1 MKFKEKKYLY
11 KTFLVAL
18 SRGFSSKNINI
29 RYNGLYKGK
38 NLNSNS
44 ESLMIDLI
52 KKRVYEFNM
61 TNSDFINLNHRKSI
75 TELNKNNNYSFGDS
89 VLFNDGI
96 YDLSLDL
103 VNEIYNC
110 LVELIKTNYSLNFII
125 DEHCNQVISEMNGYT
140 SIEEKLIFLQSKITS
155 LWKQDEKSTSFL
167 LFMGKPCKTSFKS
180 WKDYII
186 QDFDLEFIRYY
197 LSAEFSEKIGDSY
210 FYKTTLKEWI
220 YFYKIKSIIEFSEN
234 EILKLKA
241 KEDTRYVSPIFND
254 LESFNLFKFIIEN
267 YHSDKN
273 AAFFSYLYY
282 FLQEKDKIKHKDSK
296 VFRRYVLENY
306 NQYLKTFTRISIG
319 SSNALTK
326 KETINNIFKKLEEK
340 FYS

>member
-11 KTFLVAL
+11 KTFLVAISSGL
-18 SRGFSSKNINI
+18 TSKNINI
-29 RYNGLYKGK
+29 KYNGLYKGK

-61 TNSDFINLNHRKSI
+61 TNSDFLCLNHGRSI
-75 TELNKNNNYSFGDS
+75 TELNKNNDYSFGDS

-96 YDLSLDL
+96 YDLSLNL
-103 VNEIYNC
+103 INEIYNC
-110 LVELIKTNYSLNFII
+110 LVELIKTNFSLNFII

-140 SIEEKLIFLQSKITS
+140 SIEEKLIFLQSKITA

-167 LFMGKPCKTSFKS
+167 LFMGKPCKTNFKN

-186 QDFDLEFIRYY
+186 ESFDEEFIRYY

-241 KEDTRYVSPIFND
+241 KEDASYVSPIFND
-254 LESFNLFKFIIEN
+254 LESFNLFNFIIEN
-267 YHSDKN
+267 YHSIKN
-273 AAFFSYLYY
+273 CAFFSCLYY
-282 FLQEKDKIKHKDSK
+282 FLQEKNRIKQIDKDSIIYREYIIK
-296 VFRRYVLENY
+296 NGYLESYQRVSGNSK
-306 NQYLKTFTRISIG
+306 NV
-319 SSNALTK
+319 K
-326 KETINNIFKKLEEK
+326 KIIEKLEENFHTLNLNK
-340 FYS
+340 I